1 VKGFSIKARWIFDGQ
16 RLQDGRMVRIEGG
29 VIAEIASGGNADINI
44 PNTLLMP
51 GLVNAHAHLELSF
64 LRGSLSPNSD
74 FIGWLKAVKE
84 LRDGAEERCL
94 ADSAAEGATE
104 AAHSATTLIVDH
116 TATNVWQ
123 KNPPPPIR
131 LVIAQELVNKS
142 PPPFYNPP
150 TRLVK
155 FALAPHSPYRIPENS
170 LLEALNLA
178 RQNRLLISIHAA
190 EHPAEI
196 RFLKDGSGPLRNL
209 LSSFGVDLSNFH
221 PPQKRPIAY
230 LHSLG
235 LLTSRTLL
243 IHANYISDEEVE
255 LVRRSGAAVVY
266 CPRSHQFFS
275 HPPHPAPKLLAAN
288 IPLLFG
294 TDSLASCPNF
304 NLLEDLALAH
314 RACRIAPETLLRCA
328 TSAAAAFI
336 WDAPLLG
343 HIRKGA
349 PADLAAFKIPSTKNP
364 LNALLSEIPQP
375 FLVCCNGKIVHQTE
389 TQ

>member
-1 VKGFSIKARWIFDGQ
+1 MKGFSIKARWIFDGQ
-16 RLQDGRMVRIEGG
+16 RLQDGRVVRIEDG

-44 PNTLLMP
+44 PNTLLTP

-64 LRGSLSPNSD
+64 LRGRLSPNSD

-84 LRDGAEERCL
+84 LRDEAGETRL
-94 ADSAAEGATE
+94 ADSATEGATE
-104 AAHSATTLIVDH
+104 AAHFATTIIVDH

-123 KNPPPPIR
+123 KTTPPPIR
-131 LVIAQELVNKS
+131 LVIAQELVNNS
-142 PPPFYNPP
+142 PLPSHNPP
-150 TRLVK
+150 TLLVK
-155 FALAPHSPYRIPENS
+155 FALAPHSPYRVTKSS
-170 LLEALNLA
+170 LLEALHLA
-178 RQNRLLISIHAA
+178 RKNRLLISIHTA

-196 RFLKDGSGPLRNL
+196 RFLKDGSGPLHHL
-209 LSSFGVDLSNFH
+209 LSSFGVDLSKFH
-221 PPQKRPIAY
+221 PPQKTPIAY

-235 LLTSRTLL
+235 LLTPRTLL
-243 IHANYISDEEVE
+243 IHANYITDKEVE

-275 HPPHPAPKLLAAN
+275 HPPHPAPKFLAAN

-314 RACRIAPETLLRCA
+314 RACRIAPETLLICA
-328 TSAAAAFI
+328 TSTAAAFI

-343 HIRKGA
+343 HICKGA
-349 PADLAAFKIPSTKNP
+349 PADLAAFKIPSTKHP

-375 FLVCCNGKIVHQTE
+375 FLVCCNGKIVQQTE